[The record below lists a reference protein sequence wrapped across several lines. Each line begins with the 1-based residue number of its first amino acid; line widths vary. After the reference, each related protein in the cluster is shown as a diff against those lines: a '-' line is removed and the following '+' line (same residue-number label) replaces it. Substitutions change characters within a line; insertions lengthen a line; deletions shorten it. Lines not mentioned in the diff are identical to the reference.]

1 MKSNYTII
9 TNNPMVYERLCDTKE
24 VIYREVGYEDILK
37 VARDEIHQG
46 AILLSHP
53 LSGSVKPKETPY
65 KSLMLKKG
73 KGLDEQSVQ
82 IIESAI
88 QTCKKFQD
96 KSELYSKNVWL
107 DFQLIDWG
115 LIEGAMASAD
125 AW

>member
-1 MKSNYTII
+1 
-9 TNNPMVYERLCDTKE
+9 MVYERLCDTKE